1 MLIVLTVFL
10 IISILVSLM
19 MGRYFISLPSVFKAF
34 VGQEVPQQVTQI
46 IFQVRL
52 PRILA
57 SVLVGGALSVAGAAY
72 QGMFKNPLVSP
83 DLLGASAGASFGAV
97 LGIMLGIGIFGTKAL
112 AFIIGL
118 LAVLVTWFIGTR
130 VGKGSNTNLLLILG
144 GILIGGLFQSLIQ
157 LLKYAAD
164 TNNQLPEITFWLM
177 GSMARATYVD
187 VLGMLIPFGICFV
200 IMLLIGNK
208 INILSL
214 GDEEAKSLGVN
225 VRAMQAIIIITATV
239 LTSYSIS
246 LTGTIGWVGLVVP
259 HLVRMLLGPN
269 FKYLIPGSILFG
281 GSYLLLMD
289 DLCRSL
295 LVVEIPLGI
304 ATSLIGIPFIIL
316 LLRRKGTAW

>member
-1 MLIVLTVFL
+1 
-10 IISILVSLM
+10 
-19 MGRYFISLPSVFKAF
+19 
-34 VGQEVPQQVTQI
+34 
-46 IFQVRL
+46 
-52 PRILA
+52 
-57 SVLVGGALSVAGAAY
+57 
-72 QGMFKNPLVSP
+72 
-83 DLLGASAGASFGAV
+83 
-97 LGIMLGIGIFGTKAL
+97 
-112 AFIIGL
+112 
-118 LAVLVTWFIGTR
+118 
-130 VGKGSNTNLLLILG
+130 
-144 GILIGGLFQSLIQ
+144 
-157 LLKYAAD
+157 
-164 TNNQLPEITFWLM
+164 M

-187 VLGMLIPFGICFV
+187 VLGMLIPFGICFL

-259 HLVRMLLGPN
+259 HLVRMLIGPN